1 MKRLIAE
8 WSWRATLLVVIV
20 WIGWELHQ
28 LRAELNEPVADEPSM
43 TADAGDLRESLDEIR
58 DSLADLNEQVDA
70 IRVAIARSR

>member
-8 WSWRATLLVVIV
+8 WSWRATLLAVIV

-28 LRAELNEPVADEPSM
+28 LRAELNEPVADEPAM